1 MDRREHYRKVLDS
14 ELQHSSPMVCDQLIS
29 DLHDVQ
35 AYEVELDS
43 GKCQVEVEL
52 LENADKYVHV
62 IVA

>member
-1 MDRREHYRKVLDS
+1 MLDS